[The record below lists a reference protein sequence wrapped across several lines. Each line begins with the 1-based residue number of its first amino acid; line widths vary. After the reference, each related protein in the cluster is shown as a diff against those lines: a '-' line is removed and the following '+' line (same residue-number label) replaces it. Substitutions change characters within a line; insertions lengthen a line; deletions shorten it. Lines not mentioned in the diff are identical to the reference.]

1 MHETPHTEPTTNQTQ
16 GAATTS
22 HPAPAKRSEQIVST
36 TVVHVDRAEC
46 DACGYDAH
54 AEAFVFAEMKDG
66 KTVSYCGSHGTRYF
80 VELARQA
87 VKLIDLR
94 YMIESK

>member
-1 MHETPHTEPTTNQTQ
+1 M
-16 GAATTS
+16 
-22 HPAPAKRSEQIVST
+22 ST
-36 TVVHVDRAEC
+36 TVVQVDRAEC

-80 VELARQA
+80 VELAWQA